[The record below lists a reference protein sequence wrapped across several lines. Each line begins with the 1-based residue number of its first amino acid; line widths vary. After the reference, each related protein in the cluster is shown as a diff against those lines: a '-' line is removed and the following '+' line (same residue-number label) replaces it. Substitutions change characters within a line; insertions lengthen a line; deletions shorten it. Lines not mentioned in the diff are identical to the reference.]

1 MIEKR
6 KTAKQSRVRDL
17 DEKFLLC
24 DPLPDPENER
34 ELTTYITLWKESK
47 DDQISDAA
55 LNCQTSE
62 NVIKALNLQL
72 GEALA

>member
-6 KTAKQSRVRDL
+6 KTAKLSRVRDL

-34 ELTTYITLWKESK
+34 ELTTFITLWKESK
-47 DDQISDAA
+47 DCQISDAA
-55 LNCQTSE
+55 ENC
-62 NVIKALNLQL
+62 
-72 GEALA
+72 

>member
-1 MIEKR
+1 M
-6 KTAKQSRVRDL
+6 
-17 DEKFLLC
+17 
-24 DPLPDPENER
+24 PDPENER

>member
-24 DPLPDPENER
+24 DPLPDPENEK
-34 ELTTYITLWKESK
+34 ELTTFITLWRESK
-47 DDQISDAA
+47 DNQIVDAA
-55 LNCQTSE
+55 LNC
-62 NVIKALNLQL
+62 
-72 GEALA
+72 